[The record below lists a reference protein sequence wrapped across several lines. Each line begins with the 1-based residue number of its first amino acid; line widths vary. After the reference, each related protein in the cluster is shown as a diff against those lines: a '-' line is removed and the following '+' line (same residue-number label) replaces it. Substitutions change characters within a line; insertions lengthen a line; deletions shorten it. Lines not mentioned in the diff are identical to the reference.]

1 MTKQQLAKIIWEG
14 ANNLRS
20 KMEASEYKDYM
31 LGFIFYNFLSQKEL
45 EYLKKEKWSDDE
57 IKTLKADDEY
67 AGDIKNTLGYVISY
81 ENLFSTW
88 VELGKDL
95 KISNVVN
102 ALSDFED
109 HNIAEN
115 KKEVFSGIFDTLRSG
130 ISSLGKTA
138 TDQATSIQKL
148 ISLIK
153 QIPISSKDGYD
164 VLGFVYEYLIS
175 MFAANAGKKAG
186 EFYTPHEVSLLM
198 SHIVAEHLKHKDTI
212 KIYDPTSGSGSLLI
226 NIGKAFTTHG
236 KDKNK
241 INYYAQEIR
250 QNTFN
255 LTRMNLI
262 MRDVLADNI
271 FVKNADTL
279 KDDWPDMLDTNG
291 EPFRMDAVV
300 SNPPYS
306 QKWEVIEG
314 KTAADPRF
322 SYGVAP
328 KTKADYAFLLHDLSH
343 TKNDG
348 IVAIVLP
355 HGVLFRG
362 GSEADIRKNLILN
375 NHIDTIIGLPPN
387 IFFGTGIPTI
397 IMILK
402 RRDQNTKNDI
412 LFIDAKD
419 GFEKIGKNN
428 RLRPR
433 DIRKITDT
441 IKERKSIENYSYLAS
456 LDEIEANEYNL
467 NIPRYISSNDSQML
481 DDLYASLNG
490 GIPNH
495 QIDNLAHFWLI
506 FKSLRN
512 DAFSK
517 IDENYS
523 KLEFSAE
530 ELKAHKDIK
539 EFKEKF
545 ANEFLSFKK
554 FLKKT
559 LIEQIPTNASA
570 ALELASDELARKF
583 RDIALVDYY
592 DAFGVL
598 DSAFE
603 VVSTD
608 IEILNTEGK
617 EALNQSIELED
628 KSGLNGKI
636 IPFEI
641 IKELYLKDEL
651 NQITKLENEL
661 NLLQSN
667 FDESIENLELDEKE
681 QIFNDDKLDS
691 KILKKLSND
700 DKTSVFATLQKNKE
714 TQKEL
719 EKSIKEATAKLN
731 QKARQTLEN
740 LSYDETLKCLEIKWI
755 EPIITRVL
763 ALCDDKIDEFVAG
776 ILDLDARYKDTLKDI
791 EKSIKDKSAEL
802 IADIEG
808 LECVEESDKKAINEL
823 SSLLKGLL

>member
-1 MTKQQLAKIIWEG
+1 M
-14 ANNLRS
+14 
-20 KMEASEYKDYM
+20 
-31 LGFIFYNFLSQKEL
+31 
-45 EYLKKEKWSDDE
+45 
-57 IKTLKADDEY
+57 
-67 AGDIKNTLGYVISY
+67 
-81 ENLFSTW
+81 
-88 VELGKDL
+88 
-95 KISNVVN
+95 
-102 ALSDFED
+102 
-109 HNIAEN
+109 
-115 KKEVFSGIFDTLRSG
+115 
-130 ISSLGKTA
+130 
-138 TDQATSIQKL
+138 
-148 ISLIK
+148 
-153 QIPISSKDGYD
+153 
-164 VLGFVYEYLIS
+164 LGFVYEYLIS

-198 SHIVAEHLKHKDTI
+198 SNIVAEHLKHKDSI

-362 GSEADIRKNLILN
+362 GSEAEIRKNLILN
-375 NHIDTIIGLPPN
+375 NHIDTIIGLPSN

-490 GIPNH
+490 GIPNN

-523 KLEFSAE
+523 KLEFSAD

-570 ALELASDELARKF
+570 ALELVSDELARKF

-661 NLLQSN
+661 NSLQSN
-667 FDESIENLELDEKE
+667 FDESIENLELDDKE

-731 QKARQTLEN
+731 QKAGLTLKT

-802 IADIEG
+802 IVDIKD
-808 LECVEESDKKAINEL
+808 LECIDESDKKALNEL

>member
-45 EYLKKEKWSDDE
+45 EFLKKEKWSDDE
-57 IKTLKADDEY
+57 IKALKDDDEY
-67 AGDIKNTLGYVISY
+67 GQNVKESLGYVISY

-95 KISNVVN
+95 KISNVIE
-102 ALSDFED
+102 ALNVFED
-109 HNIAEN
+109 KNIAEN

-130 ISSLGKTA
+130 IISLGKTA
-138 TDQATSIQKL
+138 TDQASAIQKL

-153 QIPISSKDGYD
+153 QIPISSKDSYD

-198 SHIVAEHLKHKDTI
+198 SHIVAKHLKNRDTI

-226 NIGKAFTTHG
+226 NIGKAFTAYG

-241 INYYAQEIR
+241 INYYAQELR

-279 KDDWPDMLDTNG
+279 KDDWPDMLDRNG

-306 QKWEVIEG
+306 QKWEVVEG

-343 TKNDG
+343 TANDG
-348 IVAIVLP
+348 IVTIVLP

-362 GSEADIRKNLILN
+362 GSEAEIRKNLILN

-397 IMILK
+397 IMVLK
-402 RRDQNTKNDI
+402 HRSADTKNDI

-433 DIRKITDT
+433 DIKKITDT
-441 IKERKSIENYSYLAS
+441 IKERKSLLGYSYLAP
-456 LDEIEANEYNL
+456 LDEIKANEYNL
-467 NIPRYISSNDSQML
+467 NIPRYISPQNDEIS
-481 DDLYASLNG
+481 DDLYASING
-490 GIPNH
+490 GIPNY
-495 QIDNLAHFWLI
+495 QIDALNEFWSEFKNLRI
-506 FKSLRN
+506 E
-512 DAFSK
+512 AFSK

-523 KLEFSAE
+523 TLNLSAD
-530 ELKAHKDIK
+530 ELKANKDIIN
-539 EFKEKF
+539 FKEKF
-545 ANEFLSFKK
+545 ASKFLSFKD
-554 FLKKT
+554 FLKKI
-559 LIEQIPTNASA
+559 LLDQIPANATST
-570 ALELASDELARKF
+570 LELASNELAKSF
-583 RDIALVDYY
+583 KNIALIDYY

-598 DSAFE
+598 DSIFK
-603 VVSTD
+603 VISTD

-617 EALNQSIELED
+617 EALRQSTYLKEQLGYD
-628 KSGLNGKI
+628 GKI
-636 IPFEI
+636 IPFKI
-641 IKELYLKDEL
+641 IKERYLIDDL
-651 NQITKLENEL
+651 IQISKLENEL
-661 NLLQSN
+661 NTLSSL
-667 FDESIENLELDEKE
+667 FDEMIEWLELDDKE
-681 QIFNDDKLDS
+681 QIFSDDKLDS
-691 KILKKLSND
+691 KALKRLASD
-700 DKTSVFATLQKNKE
+700 ETSVFYKLFKNKE
-714 TQKEL
+714 KQKDLDKEIKQTQIE
-719 EKSIKEATAKLN
+719 LN

-740 LSYDETLKCLEIKWI
+740 LSYDEILKCLEIKWI
-755 EPIITRVL
+755 EPIIQGIL
-763 ALCDDKIDEFVAG
+763 AICDDKIDEFISK
-776 ILDLDARYKDTLKDI
+776 ILNLNERYKDTLKDLDS
-791 EKSIKDKSAEL
+791 KIKALSDKL
-802 IADIEG
+802 VADIAN
-808 LECVEESDKKAINEL
+808 LKCDDKNDQKALNEL
-823 SSLLKGLL
+823 MALLKGSL

>member
-1 MTKQQLAKIIWEG
+1 MTKQELAKIIWEG

-45 EYLKKEKWSDDE
+45 EYLKKEQWSDDE
-57 IKTLKADDEY
+57 IKALKDNDEY
-67 AGDIKNTLGYVISY
+67 GQEVKNTLGYVISY

-88 VELGKDL
+88 VRLGKDL
-95 KISNVVN
+95 KISNVID
-102 ALSDFED
+102 ALNSFED

-115 KKEVFSGIFDTLRSG
+115 KKEIFSGIFDTLRSG

-138 TDQATSIQKL
+138 SDQATSIQKL

-226 NIGKAFTTHG
+226 NIGKAFATHG

-241 INYYAQEIR
+241 ISYYAQELR
-250 QNTFN
+250 ANTFN

-262 MRDVLADNI
+262 MRDVLPDNI

-279 KDDWPDMLDTNG
+279 KDDWPDMLDRNG

-306 QKWEVIEG
+306 QKWEVIDG

-343 TKNDG
+343 TANDG
-348 IVAIVLP
+348 IVTIVLP

-419 GFEKIGKNN
+419 GFEKISKNN

-433 DIRKITDT
+433 DIKKITDT
-441 IKERKSIENYSYLAS
+441 IKERKSISGYSYLAS
-456 LDEIEANEYNL
+456 LDEIKANEYNL
-467 NIPRYISSNDSQML
+467 NIPRYISSSKDEMP

-490 GIPNH
+490 GVPNH

-523 KLEFSAE
+523 KLEFSQDQ
-530 ELKAHKDIK
+530 LKSHKDIK

-545 ANEFLSFKK
+545 AREFLSFKE
-554 FLKKT
+554 FLKKS
-559 LIEQIPTNASA
+559 LIEQIPTNAST
-570 ALELASDELARKF
+570 ALELASTELAMKF
-583 RDIALVDYY
+583 KDIALIDYY
-592 DAFGVL
+592 DAFEVL
-598 DSAFE
+598 DSAFR
-603 VVSTD
+603 VISTD
-608 IEILNTEGK
+608 IEILNEQGK
-617 EALNQSIELED
+617 EALNQSIDLED
-628 KSGLNGKI
+628 QSGFEGKI

-641 IKELYLKDEL
+641 VEEQYQKDEKSK
-651 NQITKLENEL
+651 IAKLENEL
-661 NLLQSN
+661 SLLQSD
-667 FDESIENLELDEKE
+667 FDEMIEGLELDDKE
-681 QIFNDDKLDS
+681 QIFSDDKLDS
-691 KILKKLSND
+691 KALKRLAS
-700 DKTSVFATLQKNKE
+700 DKTSVFYPIQKNKE
-714 TQKEL
+714 TQKAL
-719 EKSIKEATAKLN
+719 DKKIKEALIELNKKAK
-731 QKARQTLEN
+731 QTLEA
-740 LSYDETLKCLEIKWI
+740 LSYDEVLKCLEIKWI
-755 EPIITRVL
+755 EPIIKGIL
-763 ALCDDKIDEFVAG
+763 NLCDDKIDEFVEG
-776 ILDLDARYKDTLKDI
+776 ILDLNERYKDTLKDI
-791 EKSIKDKSAEL
+791 EQSIKDKSAEL

-808 LECVEESDKKAINEL
+808 LECSDESDKQALNEL
-823 SSLLKGLL
+823 IALLKGSL